1 MLDYYELKNDITHK
15 LKAAGLP
22 AEEFQVSPGSIH
34 SEGFFYENRGDCYIY
49 GYFERGTTEIIC
61 KTNDMDELEFHILK
75 DIIVKCA
82 TSYELANRVW
92 YQDGRRIW
100 MGKALE
106 WMQSINSC
114 YFKKLNNDFNII
126 LRDHPFDDQLA
137 IRLNIMNIFY
147 DIMKHTNIRYPYNI
161 KNFSILKSLNS
172 IKKDIKDSMNSKIIY
187 QDAYITKTADRI
199 SALYNNI
206 KELNIPLDSTV
217 ENSLQLALKKA
228 SYLQRM

>member
-1 MLDYYELKNDITHK
+1 
-15 LKAAGLP
+15 
-22 AEEFQVSPGSIH
+22 
-34 SEGFFYENRGDCYIY
+34 
-49 GYFERGTTEIIC
+49 
-61 KTNDMDELEFHILK
+61 
-75 DIIVKCA
+75 
-82 TSYELANRVW
+82 
-92 YQDGRRIW
+92 

-161 KNFSILKSLNS
+161 KNFRILKSLNS

-217 ENSLQLALKKA
+217 ENSLHLSLKYA
-228 SYLQRM
+228 CYLQRM